1 MNKKIQ
7 STIHQLLKPCA
18 DIERQLIA
26 AHSQLIKYAQDL
38 NILHKSEK
46 ESTQKLEAAHWQLQ
60 AYAKDL
66 KFALTA
72 SKQKAG
78 QLEKAYCDMIFRL
91 GLASKY
97 KDEETGNHIQRLS
110 HYSQLMAINL
120 GWKKTDAEM
129 LAQAS
134 TMHDIGKIGIP
145 DAILLKPAPLNHQ
158 EREIMMLHPKI
169 GASLLEGSDS
179 PLLRMGK
186 DIALNHHEKWD
197 GTGYPQGLK
206 AEEIPLSGRIVMV
219 ADVYD
224 ALRSKRPYKPAFA
237 HEKTLTIM
245 IEGDGRTKPE
255 HFDPQLLEL
264 FGDLHQEFAAICDRF
279 TDE

>member
-1 MNKKIQ
+1 MNNFFQ

-38 NILHKSEK
+38 NILHKFKK
-46 ESTQKLEAAHWQLQ
+46 ENTQKLIAANSQLQ

-66 KFALTA
+66 KIALTA
-72 SKQKAG
+72 SKQKAE
-78 QLEKAYCDMIFRL
+78 QLEKSYCDMVFRL

-110 HYSQLMAINL
+110 HYSELMAINL
-120 GWKKTDAEM
+120 GWKKADAEM

-145 DAILLKPAPLNHQ
+145 DAILLKPGSLNAQ
-158 EREIMMLHPKI
+158 ERQIIMLHPKI

-179 PLLRMGK
+179 LLLQMGK
-186 DIALNHHEKWD
+186 DIALNHHERWD

-206 AEEIPLSGRIVMV
+206 AEEIPLVGRIVMV

-224 ALRSKRPYKPAFA
+224 ALRSKRPYKPAFD
-237 HEKTLTIM
+237 HEKTLSIM

-264 FGDLHQEFAAICDRF
+264 FGDLHQKFAIIYDRF

>member
-1 MNKKIQ
+1 MNNFLQ
-7 STIHQLLKPCA
+7 STIHQVLKPCYE
-18 DIERQLIA
+18 IKRQLTEA
-26 AHSQLIKYAQDL
+26 NSQLIKYAQDF

-46 ESTQKLEAAHWQLQ
+46 ENVQKLGAANLQLQ

-66 KFALTA
+66 RVALIA
-72 SKQKAG
+72 SKQTAE
-78 QLEKAYCDMIFRL
+78 QLENAYCDMVFRL

-110 HYSQLMAINL
+110 RYSQLMAINL
-120 GWKKTDAEM
+120 GWKKADAEM
-129 LAQAS
+129 LAKAA

-145 DAILLKPAPLNHQ
+145 DAILLKPGSLNAE
-158 EREIMMLHPKI
+158 EREVMMLHPKI

-179 PLLRMGK
+179 PLLQMGK
-186 DIALNHHEKWD
+186 DIALNHHERWD

-206 AEEIPLSGRIVMV
+206 NEEIPLVGRIVMV

-224 ALRSKRPYKPAFA
+224 ALRSKRPYKLAFD
-237 HEKTLTIM
+237 HEKTLNIM
-245 IEGDGRTKPE
+245 LKGDGRTKPE

-264 FGDLHQEFAAICDRF
+264 FSDLHQEFAAICDRF
-279 TDE
+279 SDE